1 MRPLLYRRALRQP
14 AILALN
20 GLVVL
25 LIGFDICH
33 HLEIRR
39 LDPHHLLTVSCKMRA
54 MIACRPATSS
64 VFRWA
69 MRASMCL
76 SISSSGWRF
85 RLSFIILS
93 LTDSMHMPLVERAVD
108 RGASVKSRPD
118 ALDAAR
124 AGRVGS
130 EFFVLFSSA
139 AREAPGVTGWGL
151 AIGAS
156 ARNLKTILRPATFP
170 AFTITTRSSLK
181 HAVSQ

>member
-1 MRPLLYRRALRQP
+1 
-14 AILALN
+14 
-20 GLVVL
+20 
-25 LIGFDICH
+25 
-33 HLEIRR
+33 
-39 LDPHHLLTVSCKMRA
+39 
-54 MIACRPATSS
+54 
-64 VFRWA
+64 
-69 MRASMCL
+69 MCL

-139 AREAPGVTGWGL
+139 ATEAPGVTGWGL